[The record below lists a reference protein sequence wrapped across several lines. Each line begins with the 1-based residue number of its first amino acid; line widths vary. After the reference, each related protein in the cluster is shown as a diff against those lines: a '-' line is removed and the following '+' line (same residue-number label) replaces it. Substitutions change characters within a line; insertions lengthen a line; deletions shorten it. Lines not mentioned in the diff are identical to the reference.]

1 MTQASLGFPN
11 PPFRLWGPHFCE
23 QDPPISANHTHIFKG
38 PKTSYHSAF
47 SPLTWINWIVNA
59 DFPTPPPPTTT
70 RRYFS
75 CTEPSFQPAI
85 GDTLLLSLRCLNT
98 RTPSHFT
105 LWQAFRWRIAAG
117 KCDTAFRRCVNSVVI
132 RTRWEKYDHSLW
144 EMHSLLPQVHTP
156 SSKSLPGTDCLP
168 VLQDEGKIGLI
179 SSATTRS
186 RR

>member
-1 MTQASLGFPN
+1 MGSPFLWARSTHMCYTHSHLSLKGRN
-11 PPFRLWGPHFCE
+11 PHN
-23 QDPPISANHTHIFKG
+23 I
-38 PKTSYHSAF
+38 
-47 SPLTWINWIVNA
+47 SPLTWINWIVKA

-105 LWQAFRWRIAAG
+105 LWQAFRWRIATG

-132 RTRWEKYDHSLW
+132 RTRWEKYEHSLW
-144 EMHSLLPQVHTP
+144 EMHSLQPQVHTP
-156 SSKSLPGTDCLP
+156 SSKSLPGTDCLCCKMR
-168 VLQDEGKIGLI
+168 G
-179 SSATTRS
+179 R
-186 RR
+186 

>member
-1 MTQASLGFPN
+1 MQQFTKVFLMPMNYIQHFRYRVLTLTTSINSCISPDMFMFTFRQSFYQYKWRVKVTQASLGFPN

-105 LWQAFRWRIAAG
+105 L
-117 KCDTAFRRCVNSVVI
+117 
-132 RTRWEKYDHSLW
+132 
-144 EMHSLLPQVHTP
+144 
-156 SSKSLPGTDCLP
+156 
-168 VLQDEGKIGLI
+168 
-179 SSATTRS
+179 
-186 RR
+186 